1 MLSNYDLIFQH
12 HMRNIIKQ
20 MFNARFLINTAKL
33 AKYKVLQKI
42 KVWIESKQQVE
53 CWSEVIVKNAV
64 MCS

>member
-1 MLSNYDLIFQH
+1 
-12 HMRNIIKQ
+12 MRNIIKQ